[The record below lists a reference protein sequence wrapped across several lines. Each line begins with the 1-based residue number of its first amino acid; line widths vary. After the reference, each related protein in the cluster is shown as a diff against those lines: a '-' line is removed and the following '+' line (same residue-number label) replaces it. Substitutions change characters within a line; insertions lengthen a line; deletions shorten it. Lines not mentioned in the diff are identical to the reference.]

1 MPSRAALGE
10 FARRLAHPSLS
21 RRLSHAR
28 PRARRIGRI
37 TRGLLLDVAKRIDVV
52 EPISKFTEALHGI
65 PGVRDIENVGLEK
78 WHPKPGRRYDLVWVQ
93 WCVGH
98 LTDNQLVQLLVRCR
112 DALNPRGL
120 VVIKENLSTTG
131 ADVFDEED
139 SSVTRS
145 EREPGHRVTPT
156 RRTQADEPLKNKK
169 QKPFRHDNTFRDIF
183 QKAGFQ
189 IKKTE
194 LQRGFPSN
202 SEMTLLPVRMYA
214 LQPKSTTTDGST
226 S

>member
-1 MPSRAALGE
+1 MSLPAASPIIL
-10 FARRLAHPSLS
+10 SLS
-21 RRLSHAR
+21 RTQTLTCPPA
-28 PRARRIGRI
+28 PTGARRIGRI
-37 TRGLLLDVAKRIDVV
+37 TRGLLLDVAKQIDVV
-52 EPISKFTEALHGI
+52 EPIAKFTEALHGV
-65 PGVRDIENVGLEK
+65 PGVRDIANVGLEK
-78 WHPKPGRRYDLVWVQ
+78 WHPKPDRRYDLVWVQ

-98 LTDNQLVQLLVRCR
+98 LTDDQLVQLLVRCR
-112 DALNPRGL
+112 DALNPHGL

-145 EREPGHRVTPT
+145 ERARPYFCRVTPT
-156 RRTQADEPLKNKK
+156 RRTQADGPLEKK
-169 QKPFRHDNTFRDIF
+169 KPFRHDNTFRDIF

-214 LQPKSTTTDGST
+214 LQPKSTTTDSST